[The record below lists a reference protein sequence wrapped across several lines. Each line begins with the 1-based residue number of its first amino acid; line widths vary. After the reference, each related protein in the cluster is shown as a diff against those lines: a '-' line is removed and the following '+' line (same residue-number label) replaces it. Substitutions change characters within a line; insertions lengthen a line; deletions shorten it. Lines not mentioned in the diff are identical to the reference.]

1 MKNKLTSFLII
12 GLLLF
17 TKNLQAQNNGAAN
30 VAAVATG
37 LMAIGVGIMAIEDLQ
52 ERTELTAT
60 QWLLANHS
68 EISNFS
74 LKTIDFNGKK
84 LKDMSKTTVLTFKIQ
99 EFTPKDNPKLDGKKQ
114 VLLAFT
120 SYGWINDQGIDFS
133 KVNWYLVDDKE
144 WMKMMVAF
152 TKASSD
158 EKSESNISEK
168 LSNGVIVNKGIK
180 VKGKLEIP
188 FYKLEGDMYVTADY
202 SKEMKLI
209 YNENSLG
216 IFIKKTQDLVQ
227 MRRSTLIDIQ
237 EFFYPN
243 N

>member
-1 MKNKLTSFLII
+1 MKKKLTSFLII
-12 GLLLF
+12 LLLLSG
-17 TKNLQAQNNGAAN
+17 KNIQAQNNGAN

-37 LMAIGVGIMAIEDLQ
+37 IAAIGAGIMAIEDMQ

-68 EISNFS
+68 EIPSFS

-84 LKDMSKTTVLTFKIQ
+84 LKDMSSTSVLTFKIQ
-99 EFTPKDNPKLDGKKQ
+99 EFIPKDNPDLNGKKQ

-120 SYGWINDQGIDFS
+120 SYGWINEQGIDFT
-133 KVNWYLVDDKE
+133 KVSWYLVDKDE
-144 WMKMMVAF
+144 WTKMMIAYAKV
-152 TKASSD
+152 SSD
-158 EKSESNISEK
+158 EKNEEIIKEK
-168 LSNGVIVNKGIK
+168 LTSGVIVNRGIK

-188 FYKLEGDMYVTADY
+188 FFKLEGDMYVTTDY
-202 SKEMKLI
+202 SNEMKLI